1 MSSTVIPLQ
10 TPLTTVTNAPGPGY
24 VQQVVGVS
32 PLQGLQAFLKGQP
45 KALGTVQI
53 MIGLL
58 SISLGILC
66 LFNRDAIFAFS
77 GLPFWGSIIYITAG
91 ALCIAAENEMNS
103 PSSLCLVKA
112 SLGMNIFSTL
122 TAGIAIIFLAVE
134 LSAGRYIS
142 CHYNCEPTNLEIGAI
157 GIRGIL
163 LVLAV
168 FEFFISMCLSAFAC
182 NANICCCHSQVQFVT
197 QVLPQQS
204 SDYRPVHFQDLNHSE
219 IPVANSSFIHH
230 QTADAPPQYS
240 QYK

>member
-24 VQQVVGVS
+24 VQQVAGVS

-53 MIGLL
+53 MIGVL

-66 LFNRDAIFAFS
+66 TFNEISIFAFS
-77 GLPFWGSIIYITAG
+77 GLPYWGSIIYITAG
-91 ALCIAAENEMNS
+91 ALCIAAENKMNS

-134 LSAGRYIS
+134 LTASRYIH
-142 CHYNCEPTNLEIGAI
+142 CGYNCITAFVILAH
-157 GIRGIL
+157 GIRVVL
-163 LVLAV
+163 LLLAV
-168 FEFFISMCLSAFAC
+168 FEFFISMCLSGFAC

-197 QVLPQQS
+197 QVLPQQ
-204 SDYRPVHFQDLNHSE
+204 DLNHLE
-219 IPVANSSFIHH
+219 IPVASSSSIHYQH
-230 QTADAPPQYS
+230 ADAPPQYCES
-240 QYK
+240 K